1 MSDEKLTLGEYF
13 KRERE
18 RKGIEL
24 KEIEERTKISA
35 QTLIFLEEDKLDMLP
50 HRTFLRGFLR
60 VISKEFHFDEEELL
74 AHLEE
79 TLASHGQKNKQ
90 AKVVSY
96 SNKTPVA
103 IIMGIVAAVLVA
115 LIIVV
120 VSLARCSQEP
130 QDATKTGS
138 ISDIHASTTP
148 DVATPPVHDAA

>member
-1 MSDEKLTLGEYF
+1 MSEEKLTLGEYF

-35 QTLIFLEEDKLDMLP
+35 QTLIFLEADQLDMLP
-50 HRTFLRGFLR
+50 PRTFLRGFLR

-79 TLASHGQKNKQ
+79 TLASHEHKNKQ

-96 SNKTPVA
+96 QNKPA
-103 IIMGIVAAVLVA
+103 LPLI
-115 LIIVV
+115 LIIIAAILIAVIIFA
-120 VSLARCSQEP
+120 VSLRKCGQENQGEQKTSSLSQGYSFVIPEEP
-130 QDATKTGS
+130 
-138 ISDIHASTTP
+138 DIWRS
-148 DVATPPVHDAA
+148 